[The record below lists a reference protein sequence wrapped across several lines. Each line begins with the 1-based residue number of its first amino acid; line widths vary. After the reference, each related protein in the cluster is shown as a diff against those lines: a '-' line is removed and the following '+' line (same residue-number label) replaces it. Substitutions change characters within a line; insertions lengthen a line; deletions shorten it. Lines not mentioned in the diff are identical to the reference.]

1 MIHFS
6 VKMANL
12 SARQYRNI
20 IVVPRYKKTLVG

>member
-12 SARQYRNI
+12 SARQYKNI
-20 IVVPRYKKTLVG
+20 IVPRYKKTLVG